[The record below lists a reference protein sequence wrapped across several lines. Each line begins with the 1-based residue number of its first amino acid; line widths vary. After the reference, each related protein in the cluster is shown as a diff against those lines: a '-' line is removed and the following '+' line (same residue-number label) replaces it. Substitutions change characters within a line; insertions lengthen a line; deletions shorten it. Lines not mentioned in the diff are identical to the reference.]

1 MASTQPVN
9 PVNTGNNGGSVTTK
23 YTFEEILQL
32 RPSAAELSKPVVG
45 LLYIV
50 VTANEKPNNQRNATR
65 NRRGA
70 TRNNRDTKNTVV
82 SAVAPVRL
90 QESEN
95 SFTAARKKREQD
107 ESLVIIGEIRQLLNK
122 VTDDNMN
129 VLLAETK
136 NVYCPKINALMD
148 TFETDEQQEAFLTQ
162 LAKLFVQKAQIDHAF
177 SKWYAQIASE
187 MVLPEFGDILYEVCR
202 DALPALRYDPDQ
214 KHKYLGA
221 LLLLVE
227 LCRFKL
233 IESNYL
239 EAAADRIFLAIE
251 RNMGNVVMATTTEAP
266 IDPAAQIEVCID
278 LLCKYLVA
286 FFTLEK
292 PVKVVYDRYMNQLV
306 QLSQNKD
313 RVKAR
318 SRFMLGDFFKAMKV

>member
-9 PVNTGNNGGSVTTK
+9 PVNPVNPGNTGNTK

-50 VTANEKPNNQRNATR
+50 VTANEKTNNQRNTTR
-65 NRRGA
+65 NRRSAA
-70 TRNNRDTKNTVV
+70 TRNGKTPPVGAAP
-82 SAVAPVRL
+82 SAVRL

-122 VTDDNMN
+122 VTDDNMT

-148 TFETDEQQEAFLTQ
+148 KFETDEQQEAFLTQ

-214 KHKYLGA
+214 KNKYLGA

-233 IESNYL
+233 IESSYL

-278 LLCKYLVA
+278 LLCKYLIA